1 VTGWDA
7 LRAVIMLA
15 ATAAVGLWIWA
26 GAKTRRWGLTATAL
40 SFLVPVL
47 MFLALRLVYHNVTVL
62 NYISLGLYLEVIC
75 LLAAMAV
82 AVARVRR

>member
-1 VTGWDA
+1 MTVWDA

-15 ATAAVGLWIWA
+15 AATAAGAWVWA
-26 GAKTRRWGLTATAL
+26 GARTRRWGLTVTAL

-47 MFLALRLVYHNVTVL
+47 MFFTLRLVYHNVTVL

-75 LLAAMAV
+75 LLAAMAI
-82 AVARVRR
+82 AVSRRQ